1 MELQMKT
8 TTRATLG
15 TQREEQNLHHR
26 YGEIGISA
34 VAAAIAYQ
42 SECKNLKY
50 APVEPSDQH
59 HFDAQR
65 FIDRAA

>member
-1 MELQMKT
+1 MELHMTT
-8 TTRATLG
+8 TTRAKSE
-15 TQREEQNLHHR
+15 TQREAQSLHHR

-34 VAAAIAYQ
+34 VAAAVAYQ

-50 APVEPSDQH
+50 APVQPSDERM
-59 HFDAQR
+59 FDAPW